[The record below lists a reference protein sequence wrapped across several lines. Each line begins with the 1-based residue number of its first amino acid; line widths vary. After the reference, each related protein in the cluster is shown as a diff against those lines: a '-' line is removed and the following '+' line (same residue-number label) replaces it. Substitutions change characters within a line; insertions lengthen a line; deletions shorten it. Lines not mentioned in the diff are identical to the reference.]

1 MGRAVHQI
9 LIIAVFAGLLFSS
22 CKKETGTG
30 AQPSSTGYV
39 PPVGS
44 ADERNVYV
52 ACEGAFGNG
61 NSSLYMQNLYT
72 HTAYENVFLSVN
84 GTALGDVFQSI
95 TRIDDQLF
103 LCINN
108 SDKVLVIDAITRK
121 LKGEISIPKPRY
133 VQQVSAEK
141 AYVSTLYNNKVYII
155 NPKTRTVKG
164 TIDLPA
170 KNPEGILIQG
180 VRAYV
185 CTWDTACNKVYI
197 VNTVT
202 DKLAD
207 SFKIAG
213 YAPQHALADA
223 NGFVW
228 VLSGNVEKGK
238 RAALTQLAPGTAD
251 VVASFQFG
259 ELQDVIK
266 PRFNNAGNELLFIGV
281 DYQGKS
287 GYNGIFKMNVND
299 GALPATPLIP
309 AQKFQYF
316 WGLGIDPVTDEIY
329 VGDPKG
335 FVQKGTV
342 TVYDHNGVQKRA
354 FAVGVGP
361 GYFYFENGQ

>member
-1 MGRAVHQI
+1 MGRAVYQI
-9 LIIAVFAGLLFSS
+9 LTLGLFTGLLLTS
-22 CKKETGTG
+22 CKKANDPGAFPSASGYAPPTGG
-30 AQPSSTGYV
+30 ANS
-39 PPVGS
+39 
-44 ADERNVYV
+44 RNVYV
-52 ACEGAFGNG
+52 ACEGSFGNG
-61 NSSLYMQNLYT
+61 NASLYMQDLYSQ
-72 HTAYENVFLSVN
+72 TAYENVFLNVN
-84 GTALGDVFQSI
+84 GSSLGDVFQSI

-108 SDKVLVIDAITRK
+108 SDKVLVVDAKTRK
-121 LKGEISIPKPRY
+121 LNGTISIPKPRY
-133 VQQVSAEK
+133 VQQVSSEK
-141 AYVSTLYNNKVYII
+141 AYVSTLYSNKVYVI
-155 NPKTRTVKG
+155 NPKTRAINR
-164 TIDLPA
+164 TIELPA
-170 KNPEGILIQG
+170 QNSEGILVQG
-180 VRAYV
+180 VRAYI
-185 CTWDTACNKVYI
+185 CTWDTACDKVYI

-228 VLSGNVEKGK
+228 VLSGNVKKG
-238 RAALTQLAPGTAD
+238 RNAALTKLAPGSAD
-251 VVASFQFG
+251 VVASFKFK

-266 PRFNNAGNELLFIGV
+266 PQFNNARNELLYIGV
-281 DYQGKS
+281 DYDGTS
-287 GYNGIFKMNVND
+287 GYNGIFRMNVND
-299 GALPATPLIP
+299 GVLPTSPFIA

-316 WGLGIDPVTDEIY
+316 WGLGIDPVTDDIY

-342 TVYDHNGVQKRA
+342 MVYDHTGTQKRA